1 MRFKR
6 RDDTGFLSL
15 HSSVENA
22 GWVLVM
28 MLAIIVRFYCINLPY
43 FWTDEAF
50 SALVG
55 VQSPGRIWFH
65 LGHDVHPPLYFLVL
79 HAWMAIFGEGVFAIR
94 ALSALAGVATVALGM
109 WLMRLISTPRVALL
123 AGLFLALLP
132 ISVRY
137 SQEARMYT
145 LEGVWLLG
153 ATIALVYW
161 LKSARNRYLMSYL
174 VLMTAALYTHYLAVL
189 CLLSH
194 WLYLVVLRLQR
205 DKTLHYLSRPTWW
218 GTNVAIVVLYIP
230 WLISLGNELFL
241 NTEKLETGG
250 DIFWI
255 PELTI
260 YTLPSAVWKF
270 LTVKSGLEFASPI
283 YVLLP
288 ALVMASVVWVGFKE
302 RSRLKLEL
310 LLVIYVLLP
319 VLIVFLVSF
328 GFPIFVERYMA
339 FAALGLPMIVALAIS
354 RIAHRT
360 RALAWVSTLL
370 MIGVQLMGLNT
381 IYQQQ
386 DDLDDPRNAS
396 QYPLDDIVSR
406 INENAIAGDN
416 IIVDGA
422 YWYYSVAYYNRSDI
436 QPRLYQAPWDSSTA
450 HRPNGYGASTLIY
463 QDRDKVFL
471 DNLVSVSPD
480 IKRVWWV
487 TSTRLADEENHFP
500 GNWQCVFAQSLG
512 DMELRL
518 YVTRAWAEQITTA
531 TTTGGGCA
539 TQPPD
544 NREYALHDIGLKAV
558 SPSHLPHPE

>member
-1 MRFKR
+1 MSFQR
-6 RDDTGFLSL
+6 RDNTGFVSQRSSL
-15 HSSVENA
+15 DSA

-28 MLAIIVRFYCINLPY
+28 MLALIVRFHDISLPY

-55 VQSPGRIWFH
+55 VQSPERIWFH
-65 LGHDVHPPLYFLVL
+65 LGHDVHPPLYFLLL
-79 HAWMAIFGEGVFAIR
+79 HVWMSVFGEGVFAIR
-94 ALSALAGVATVALGM
+94 ALSALAGVATVMLGV
-109 WLMRLISTPRVALL
+109 WLMRLITTPRAALL

-161 LKSARNRYLMSYL
+161 IKSARNRYLASYV

-205 DKTLHYLSRPTWW
+205 DETLHYLSRPIWW
-218 GTNVAIVVLYIP
+218 VANVAIVILYIP
-230 WLISLGNELFL
+230 WLISLGDELFL
-241 NTEKLETGG
+241 NTEKLKTGG

-270 LTVKSGLEFASPI
+270 LTVQNGLEFARPV
-283 YVLLP
+283 YLMLPVLVL
-288 ALVMASVVWVGFKE
+288 ASVVWVGLKE

-319 VLIVFLVSF
+319 VLIVFMVSF
-328 GFPIFVERYMA
+328 GFAMFVERYVA
-339 FAALGLPMIVALAIS
+339 FAALGLPMIAALAVS
-354 RIAHRT
+354 RIARRT
-360 RALAWVSTLL
+360 LALAWASVLL
-370 MIGVQLMGLNT
+370 IVGVQLMGLNT
-381 IYQQQ
+381 IYKQQ
-386 DDLDDPRNAS
+386 DDLDDPRNES
-396 QYPLDDIVSR
+396 LYPLDNIVSR
-406 INENAIAGDN
+406 INENAIVGDN

-436 QPRLYQAPWDSSTA
+436 QPRLYQAPWDNSTA
-450 HRPNGYGASTLIY
+450 NRPNGYGASTLIY

-487 TSTRLADEENHFP
+487 TSTRLVDDENHFP
-500 GNWQCVFAQSLG
+500 GNWQCVFAQGAG

-518 YVTRAWAEQITTA
+518 YVTSASAQR
-531 TTTGGGCA
+531 TTGGCS
-539 TQPPD
+539 TQPPEGH
-544 NREYALHDIGLKAV
+544 EYALHGIGLKTV
-558 SPSHLPHPE
+558 SPSHLPHP

>member
-1 MRFKR
+1 MGLQHRGG
-6 RDDTGFLSL
+6 TGFLSQRL
-15 HSSVENA
+15 SVGSA

-28 MLAIIVRFYCINLPY
+28 MLALIVRFYDISLPY

-55 VQSPGRIWFH
+55 VQSPERIWFH
-65 LGHDVHPPLYFLVL
+65 LGHDVHPPLYFLIL
-79 HAWMAIFGEGVFAIR
+79 HAWMSVFGEGVFAIR
-94 ALSALAGVATVALGM
+94 AMSALAGVATVALGV
-109 WLMRLISTPRVALL
+109 WLMRLITTPRVALL
-123 AGLFLALLP
+123 AGVFLALLP

-161 LKSARNRYLMSYL
+161 IKSARNRYLAGYV
-174 VLMTAALYTHYLAVL
+174 VLMTAAVYTHYLAVL

-205 DKTLHYLSRPTWW
+205 DETLHYLSRPIWW
-218 GTNVAIVVLYIP
+218 VANVVIVFLYIP
-230 WLISLGNELFL
+230 WLISLGDEVFL
-241 NTEKLETGG
+241 NTEKLKTGG
-250 DIFWI
+250 DIYWI

-270 LTVKSGLEFASPI
+270 LTVRNGLEFASPV
-283 YVLLP
+283 YLLLP
-288 ALVMASVVWVGFKE
+288 ALVLASLMWVGFKA

-319 VLIVFLVSF
+319 VLIVFMVSF

-339 FAALGLPMIVALAIS
+339 FAALGLPMIAALAIS
-354 RIAHRT
+354 RIARHT
-360 RALAWVSTLL
+360 RALAWASVLL
-370 MIGVQLMGLNT
+370 MVGVQLMGLNT
-381 IYQQQ
+381 IYKQQ
-386 DDLDDPRNAS
+386 DDLDDPRNES
-396 QYPLDDIVSR
+396 LYPLDNIVSR
-406 INENAIAGDN
+406 INESAISGDN

-436 QPRLYQAPWDSSTA
+436 QPRLYQAPWDNSTA
-450 HRPNGYGASTLIY
+450 NRPNGYGASTLIY

-487 TSTRLADEENHFP
+487 TSTRLADDENHFP
-500 GNWQCVFAQSLG
+500 GNWQCVFAQGEG

-518 YVTRAWAEQITTA
+518 YVTSASAGLA
-531 TTTGGGCA
+531 TGGCS

-544 NREYALHDIGLKAV
+544 GHEYALHSIGLKAV
-558 SPSHLPHPE
+558 SPRHLPHP

>member
-1 MRFKR
+1 MGFQH
-6 RDDTGFLSL
+6 RDNSGFVSL
-15 HSSVENA
+15 GSSLDSG

-28 MLAIIVRFYCINLPY
+28 MLAIVVRFYNISLPY

-55 VQSPGRIWFH
+55 VQSPERIWFH
-65 LGHDVHPPLYFLVL
+65 LGHDVHPPLYFLLL
-79 HAWMAIFGEGVFAIR
+79 HVWMAVFGEGVFAIR
-94 ALSALAGVATVALGM
+94 AMSALAGVATVALGM
-109 WLMRLISTPRVALL
+109 WLMRLITTPRVALL

-161 LKSARNRYLMSYL
+161 LKSVRNRYLASYV

-194 WLYLVVLRLQR
+194 WLYLVVLRFQR
-205 DKTLHYLSRPTWW
+205 DETVHYLSRPMWW
-218 GTNVAIVVLYIP
+218 VANGAIVILYIP

-241 NTEKLETGG
+241 NTEKLKSGG

-255 PELTI
+255 PELTM

-270 LTVKSGLEFASPI
+270 LTVKSGLEFASPV
-283 YVLLP
+283 YVMLP
-288 ALVMASVVWVGFKE
+288 ALVMASLVWVGLKE
-302 RSRLKLEL
+302 RGRLKLEL

-319 VLIVFLVSF
+319 VLVVFMVSF

-339 FAALGLPMIVALAIS
+339 FAALGLPMIAALAVN
-354 RIAHRT
+354 RIARRT
-360 RALAWVSTLL
+360 LALAWTFVLL
-370 MIGVQLMGLNT
+370 IVGVQLMGLNT
-381 IYQQQ
+381 IYKQQ
-386 DDLDDPRNAS
+386 DDLDDPRNES
-396 QYPLDDIVSR
+396 LYPLDDIVSR
-406 INENAIAGDN
+406 INKNAIVGDN

-436 QPRLYQAPWDSSTA
+436 QPWLYQAPWDNSTA
-450 HRPNGYGASTLIY
+450 NRPNGYGASTLIY
-463 QDRDKVFL
+463 QDRDKVFF
-471 DNLVSVSPD
+471 DNLVSVPPD

-487 TSTRLADEENHFP
+487 TSTRLADDENHFP
-500 GNWQCVFAQSLG
+500 GNWQCLFAQGVG

-518 YVTRAWAEQITTA
+518 YVTRASAGQ
-531 TTTGGGCA
+531 TTGGCS

-544 NREYALHDIGLKAV
+544 GHEYALHDIGLKTV
-558 SPSHLPHPE
+558 SPRHLPHP

>member
-1 MRFKR
+1 
-6 RDDTGFLSL
+6 
-15 HSSVENA
+15 
-22 GWVLVM
+22 M
-28 MLAIIVRFYCINLPY
+28 MLALIVRFYDISLPY

-55 VQSPGRIWFH
+55 VQSPERIWFH
-65 LGHDVHPPLYFLVL
+65 LGHDVHPPLYFLIL
-79 HAWMAIFGEGVFAIR
+79 HAWMSVFGEGVVAIR
-94 ALSALAGVATVALGM
+94 ALSALAGVATVALGV
-109 WLMRLISTPRVALL
+109 WLMRLITTPRVALL

-161 LKSARNRYLMSYL
+161 IKSARNRYLAGYV

-205 DKTLHYLSRPTWW
+205 DETLHYLSRPIWW
-218 GTNVAIVVLYIP
+218 AANVVIVVLYIP
-230 WLISLGNELFL
+230 WLISLGNEVFL
-241 NTEKLETGG
+241 NTEKLKTGG

-270 LTVKSGLEFASPI
+270 LTVRNGLEFAGPL
-283 YVLLP
+283 YVMLP
-288 ALVMASVVWVGFKE
+288 ALVLASVVWVGLKA

-310 LLVIYVLLP
+310 LLMIYVLLP
-319 VLIVFLVSF
+319 VLIVFMVSF

-339 FAALGLPMIVALAIS
+339 FAALGLPMIAALAIS
-354 RIAHRT
+354 RIARRT
-360 RALAWVSTLL
+360 RALAWVSVLL
-370 MIGVQLMGLNT
+370 MVGVQLMGLNT
-381 IYQQQ
+381 IYKQQ
-386 DDLDDPRNAS
+386 DDLDDPRNES
-396 QYPLDDIVSR
+396 MYPLDNIVSR
-406 INENAIAGDN
+406 INESSVAGDN

-436 QPRLYQAPWDSSTA
+436 QPRLYQAPWDNSTDN
-450 HRPNGYGASTLIY
+450 RPNGYGASTLIY

-480 IKRVWWV
+480 TKRVWWV
-487 TSTRLADEENHFP
+487 TSTRLADDENHFP
-500 GNWQCVFAQSLG
+500 GNWQCVFAQGVG

-518 YVTRAWAEQITTA
+518 YMTSTSAGQ
-531 TTTGGGCA
+531 TTGGCS

-544 NREYALHDIGLKAV
+544 GHEYALHGIGLKAV
-558 SPSHLPHPE
+558 SPRHLPHP